1 MEGVVSRPLVSV
13 VTPVYNGGKY
23 LRECIE
29 SVLAQ
34 RYGNWRY
41 TIVNNRSTD
50 DTLQIAQSYAQRDP
64 RVRVFDNAEF
74 LPIIANHN
82 HTISLIEPDSVYCK
96 PLMADDWM
104 YPECLEAMVAAAMR
118 RPSIGLVC
126 CLASTDNEGILFN
139 QLPPAD
145 PTGLSDTTVLDGRAA
160 CRIPFLEDRHF
171 FGSPTSVL
179 IRSDLVRKRRPFYD
193 PQNLHADAESCY
205 DVLQESDFAFVHRA
219 LVFSREHDESHTAR
233 VLALDTMFAGRV
245 YTLARYGRVYLTDE
259 EFARRFRQKLDEYY
273 RRLATAAVQRRGKEF
288 WDVHRRMMALAG
300 APLDQLRL
308 ARATAH
314 YLGRRLT
321 HPVSLAR
328 GAARRVRELLG
339 KEPA

>member
-1 MEGVVSRPLVSV
+1 VEGVVSGPLVSV

-29 SVLAQ
+29 SVFAQ

-50 DTLQIAQSYAQRDP
+50 DTLQIARSYAQRDP
-64 RVRVFDNAEF
+64 RVRVFDNAGF
-74 LPIIANHN
+74 LPIIDNHN

-145 PTGLSDTTVLDGRAA
+145 PSGVSDTTVLDGRAA

-193 PQNLHADAESCY
+193 PQNLHADAQSCY

-219 LVFSREHDESHTAR
+219 LVFSREHDESHSAH
-233 VLALDTMFAGRV
+233 VFGLDTMFAGRF
-245 YTLARYGRVYLTDE
+245 YTLARYGRVYLTGE
-259 EFARRFRQKLDEYY
+259 EFARRFQQKLDEYY
-273 RRLATAAVQRRGKEF
+273 RRLAMARVQRRGREF

-300 APLDQLRL
+300 APLDELRL
-308 ARATAH
+308 IGAAAR
-314 YLGRRLT
+314 YLGWRLT

-328 GAARRVRELLG
+328 GAARKVRELLR

>member
-1 MEGVVSRPLVSV
+1 MPLVSV

-29 SVLAQ
+29 SVFAQ

-74 LPIIANHN
+74 LPIIHNHN

-104 YPECLEAMVAAAMR
+104 YADCLEAMVAAALR

-126 CLASTDNEGILFN
+126 CLAFTDNEGILFN
-139 QLPPAD
+139 QLSPAD
-145 PTGLSDTTVLDGRAA
+145 ASGTSDTTVLEGRAA
-160 CRIPFLEDRHF
+160 CRLPLLEDRHF

-193 PQNLHADAESCY
+193 PQNLHADSESCY

-219 LVFSREHDESHTAR
+219 LVYSREHDQSHTAHVR
-233 VLALDTMFAGRV
+233 GLDSMFAGRV

-259 EFARRFRQKLDEYY
+259 EYARRFRQKLDEYY
-273 RRLATAAVQRRGKEF
+273 TRLATATVQLRGREF
-288 WDVHRRMMALAG
+288 WAAHRRMMALAG
-300 APLDQLRL
+300 APLDRLRL
-308 ARATAH
+308 ARATAR

-321 HPVSLAR
+321 HPVSFAC
-328 GAARRVRELLG
+328 GAARKVRELLR
-339 KEPA
+339 KESA